1 MRRKFVMKTMS
12 MSAFQSTHPRGVRR
26 FKDDVSVCLGVFQST
41 HPRGVRPDER
51 YHQSEHRRIS
61 IHAPARGATSKGA
74 EHFHDHFDFNP
85 RTREGCDHIGRRAV
99 YRYLIFQSTHPR
111 GVRLKGVYDSAGVY
125 RKFQSTHPRGVR
137 PYLVGKLTPHVE
149 FQSTHPRGVRPVV

>member
-1 MRRKFVMKTMS
+1 MKTMS

-111 GVRLKGVYDSAGVY
+111 GVRLKRCHTVVRAALYFNPRTREGCDSRAFTTARGYIVN
-125 RKFQSTHPRGVR
+125 FNPRTREGCD
-137 PYLVGKLTPHVE
+137 LISLE
-149 FQSTHPRGVRPVV
+149 S